1 LHHRD
6 AAIQEQ
12 MKMQI
17 EYVSANDKNFDAELY
32 VRVLV
37 AIAKADRF
45 NGPPEYE
52 YVKKLADGLSV
63 DIVKTWNE
71 TSKDFS
77 IASTKVSRMTAM
89 LLIKDCIMLASLDGN
104 FSLDEKQRVY
114 SYAEKMDVSRSIVDA
129 VEKWLA
135 EYRQLYNKWESLV
148 AECISSP
155 SAP

>member
-1 LHHRD
+1 MEI
-6 AAIQEQ
+6 A
-12 MKMQI
+12 
-17 EYVSANDKNFDAELY
+17 YVSANDKNFNAELY

-52 YVKKLADGLSV
+52 YVKKLADSLSV
-63 DIVKTWNE
+63 DIVKIWNE
-71 TSKDFS
+71 TSKNFS
-77 IASTKVSRMTAM
+77 NVSTEVSRMTAV

-114 SYAEKMDVSRSIVDA
+114 SYAEKMDVSRSTVDA
-129 VEKWLA
+129 IEEWLA
-135 EYRQLYNKWESLV
+135 EYRRLTDKWETLI
-148 AECISSP
+148 ADCISSP